1 MGWKVTIHP
10 SASLDINDAIDWYGM
25 QSPKAASNLMS
36 DIAGRLNALEINPH
50 FTKRY
55 KDIYCVPLKKFPYM
69 FHFQIDEG
77 SVEVRILGLVQTSLN
92 PHRNWK

>member
-1 MGWKVTIHP
+1 MVWKVNILP
-10 SASLDINDAIDWYGM
+10 SADLEINDAIDWYGM

-55 KDIYCVPLKKFPYM
+55 KDIYCLPLKRYPYM
-69 FHFQIDEG
+69 FHFQINKEEM
-77 SVEVRILGLVQTSLN
+77 EVRILGLVHTSLN
-92 PHRNWK
+92 PRRNWK